1 MKSYKDLE
9 IYKLSYDL
17 AVKVHK
23 FSLTLPQYEVYEEG
37 SQVRKSSKGITFCIT
52 EGYGRKRYKAEF
64 IKFLVYAH
72 ASCDETI
79 LHLSFIKDIHNDTAS
94 IVKPLLDSY
103 EELGGK
109 INRFI
114 QYVEKE
120 WKTRNTKP
128 VSRNP

>member
-17 AVKVHK
+17 AIRVHR
-23 FSLTLPQYEVYEEG
+23 FSLTLPQYEMYEEG
-37 SQVRKSSKGITFCIT
+37 SQVRKSSKGITSCIA
-52 EGYGRKRYKAEF
+52 EGYGRKKYKAEF
-64 IKFLVYAH
+64 VKFLVYAH

-79 LHLSFIKDIHNDTAS
+79 LHLGFLKDLYNDTTL

-114 QYVEKE
+114 NYVENE
-120 WKTRNTKP
+120 WN
-128 VSRNP
+128 SRKGF

>member
-23 FSLTLPQYEVYEEG
+23 VSLNLPQYEIYEEG
-37 SQVRKSSKGITFCIT
+37 SQVRKSSKGVPSCIA
-52 EGYGRKRYKAEF
+52 EGYGRKKYKAEF

-79 LHLSFIKDIHNDTAS
+79 VHLNFIKDTHSFIEKEIDAF
-94 IVKPLLDSY
+94 LRSY
-103 EELGGK
+103 EELGRK
-109 INRFI
+109 MSRFI
-114 QYVEKE
+114 GFVEKE
-120 WKTRNTKP
+120 WNVRKG
-128 VSRNP
+128 SSMNP